1 MPEIDNDNVSFR
13 KVDDEYFILTVP
25 DAVMHNVTG
34 SGVFIFDGL
43 INGLGEE
50 EILSAM
56 LAEYEVTPEE
66 AEKDLRE
73 FLEQMAELGILT
85 E

>member
-1 MPEIDNDNVSFR
+1 MPEINKDNVSFR

-43 INGLGEE
+43 IEGRDEE
-50 EILSAM
+50 EILIT
-56 LAEYEVTPEE
+56 LLDEYEVSREE
-66 AEKDLRE
+66 AEKDLGE
-73 FLEQMAELGILT
+73 FLQQMTELGILK

>member
-1 MPEIDNDNVSFR
+1 MPKINKDNVSFR
-13 KVDDEYFILTVP
+13 KIDDEYFILTVP

-43 INGLGEE
+43 IEGRDEE
-50 EILSAM
+50 EILQK
-56 LAEYEVTPEE
+56 LLDEYEVPREE

-73 FLEQMAELGILT
+73 FLGQMTELGILT